1 MSDSSSSSTSSS
13 SSSSAEAA
21 PKPKGYF
28 NKAQLEDIEVAEDI
42 HAAAS
47 AASRA
52 AAFAGQD
59 ITAEYLTGLA
69 AAIAQARAKTTETG
83 QDADE
88 GQAATINAGDAE
100 KELVVLLQKIQ
111 SAAKQKQRMLA
122 EDDDPETNFSLDGY
136 LFNRKLNTS
145 RALLLQNAAALK
157 TKAEN
162 DSLPGFKT
170 PEAIQSITDA
180 IEAYGGATGE
190 QKEGDVE
197 AGEDRGSRDK
207 LIRKINARRIAI
219 QHAADSL
226 WPYTGEDNGP
236 VRKLFHLPKS
246 RPMTE

>member
-1 MSDSSSSSTSSS
+1 MPESSSSSTSSS
-13 SSSSAEAA
+13 STAEGA
-21 PKPKGYF
+21 PKPRGYF
-28 NKAQLEDIEVAEDI
+28 NKAQLEDLTVAEDI

-47 AASRA
+47 AAGRA

-59 ITAEYLTGLA
+59 ITAEYLAGLA
-69 AAIAQARAKTTETG
+69 TAIAQARAKTTETG
-83 QDADE
+83 QDADA
-88 GQAATINAGDAE
+88 GQAATLNAGDAE

-111 SAAKQKQRMLA
+111 SAAKQKHRMLA
-122 EDDDPETNFSLDGY
+122 EDDDPETNFPIDGY
-136 LFNRKLNTS
+136 LFGKRLNIS

-157 TKAEN
+157 TKAES

-170 PEAIQSITDA
+170 PADIQRITDA
-180 IEAYGGATGE
+180 IQAYSGATSD
-190 QKEGDVE
+190 QAEGDLE

-219 QHAADSL
+219 QHAADAL

-236 VRKLFHLPKS
+236 VRALFHLPKS